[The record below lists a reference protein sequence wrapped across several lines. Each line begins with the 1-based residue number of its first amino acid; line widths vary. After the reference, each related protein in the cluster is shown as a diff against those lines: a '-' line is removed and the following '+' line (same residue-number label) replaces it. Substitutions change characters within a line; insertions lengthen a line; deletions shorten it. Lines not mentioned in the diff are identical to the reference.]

1 MEGVQDN
8 ASAFMHLDIK
18 TNKSWF
24 NKINFLNQAES
35 VMSESLSRKFLNF
48 MVMQI
53 GKPENEGTLFRV

>member
-1 MEGVQDN
+1 
-8 ASAFMHLDIK
+8 MHLDIK

-35 VMSESLSRKFLNF
+35 VMSESLCRKFLNF